1 MSMTPVELNLESSP
15 KSLQGFFNEYELIEV
30 RTNNEVTDNAQVFTI
45 VTKNTTDYTNLHECY
60 ISCEFQILK
69 TDNANTALNEGAI
82 RNGITSLFSRIT
94 VRIGGQVVEVVERPD
109 LAAAIR
115 NIQLYSQDYAVMAT
129 NHVYHKN
136 SGDLTASATNPG
148 YVARAARTQGGA
160 LACAYI
166 ALHELVGI
174 ASVDKLLVNQEVSLE
189 FNKNNDSELLHRAGD
204 NQVLDC
210 KLLVKRLSLYMPRI
224 VLEPSADLVIK
235 QAISGGVQSPF
246 MFHSWNAYVSPSLT
260 GNSGTYRVIT
270 TAEEV
275 DYAYVVQRTS
285 IKAQN
290 TAAAH
295 TYHSK
300 TGNAWRSCEVSLN
313 GRRYPAQRF
322 TDLSTERGLSRA
334 YASLVR
340 CGNKKMDYSNGMDL
354 SFEEFA
360 ADRCVLAFDLTAKAA
375 NWSKGASTIEVHY
388 DLENGV
394 GKEIMVVLVSKKGI
408 MINYNGS
415 SAVVSQA

>member
-1 MSMTPVELNLESSP
+1 MTPVELNLESSP
-15 KSLQGFFNEYELIEV
+15 KSLQGFFNEYELIEI
-30 RTNNEVTDNAQVFTI
+30 RTNNEVTDNSQVFTI

-60 ISCEFQILK
+60 ISCEFQIQK
-69 TDNANTALNEGAI
+69 ADDTNTGLNDSAI
-82 RNGITSLFSRIT
+82 RNGIASLFSRIT
-94 VRIGGQVVEVVERPD
+94 VRVGGQVVEVVERPD

-115 NIQLYSQDYAVMAT
+115 NIQLYSQDYALMAT

-136 SGDLTASATNPG
+136 SGDLTATVGNPG
-148 YVARAARTQGGA
+148 YVARAKRTQAGK

-189 FNKNNDSELLHRAGD
+189 FNKNNDTELLHGSVD
-204 NQVLDC
+204 NC
-210 KLLVKRLSLYMPRI
+210 KLLVKRLSLWMPRI

-246 MFHSWNAYVSPSLT
+246 MFHSWNAYVSPNLT
-260 GNSGTYRVIT
+260 GNTGTYRVIT

-285 IKAQN
+285 AKAQN

-295 TYHSK
+295 TYHSAA
-300 TGNAWRSCEVSLN
+300 GNAWRSCEVSLN

-322 TDLSTERGLSRA
+322 TDLTSERGLSRA

-375 NWSKGASTIEVHY
+375 NWSKGSSTIEVHY
-388 DLENGV
+388 DLEDGV
-394 GKEIMVVLVSKKGI
+394 GKEMMVVLVSKKAI

>member
-15 KSLQGFFNEYELIEV
+15 KSLQGFFNEYELIEI
-30 RTNNEVTDNAQVFTI
+30 RTNNEVTDNSQVFTI
-45 VTKNTTDYTNLHECY
+45 VTKNTTDYTNLHESY
-60 ISCEFQILK
+60 ISCEFQIQK
-69 TDNANTALNEGAI
+69 ADDTNTGLNESAI
-82 RNGITSLFSRIT
+82 RNGIASLFSRIT
-94 VRIGGQVVEVVERPD
+94 LRVGGQVVEVVERPD

-115 NIQLYSQDYAVMAT
+115 NIQLYSQDYALMAT

-136 SGDLTASATNPG
+136 SGDLTATVGNPG
-148 YVARAARTQGGA
+148 YVARAKRTQGGK

-189 FNKNNDSELLHRAGD
+189 FNKNNDNELLHGS
-204 NQVLDC
+204 VVGC
-210 KLLVKRLSLYMPRI
+210 KLLVKRLSLWMPRI

-246 MFHSWNAYVSPSLT
+246 MFHSWNAYVSPNLT
-260 GNSGTYRVIT
+260 GNTGTYRVIT

-285 IKAQN
+285 AKAQN

-295 TYHSK
+295 TYHSAA
-300 TGNAWRSCEVSLN
+300 GNAWRSCEVSLN

-322 TDLSTERGLSRA
+322 TDLTSERGLSRA

-360 ADRCVLAFDLTAKAA
+360 ADRCVLAFDLTAKAS
-375 NWSKGASTIEVHY
+375 NWSKGSSTIEVHY
-388 DLENGV
+388 DLEDGV
-394 GKEIMVVLVSKKGI
+394 GKEMMVVLVSKKGV

>member
-15 KSLQGFFNEYELIEV
+15 KSLQGFFNEYELIEI
-30 RTNNEVTDNAQVFTI
+30 RSNNEVIDNSQVFTI

-60 ISCEFQILK
+60 ISCEFQIK
-69 TDNANTALNEGAI
+69 TVADADTALNESAI
-82 RNGITSLFSRIT
+82 RNGIASLFSRIT

-166 ALHELVGI
+166 ALHELIGI

-189 FNKNNDSELLHRAGD
+189 FNKNNDNELLHGTVA
-204 NQVLDC
+204 C
-210 KLLVKRLSLYMPRI
+210 KLLVKRLSLWMPRI

-260 GNSGTYRVIT
+260 GNVGTYRVIT

-285 IKAQN
+285 AKAQN

-295 TYHSK
+295 TYHSAA
-300 TGNAWRSCEVSLN
+300 GNAWRSCEVSLN

-322 TDLSTERGLSRA
+322 TDLTSERGLSRA

-354 SFEEFA
+354 SFEEFS

-375 NWSKGASTIEVHY
+375 NWSKGSSTIEVHY
-388 DLENGV
+388 DLEAGV
-394 GKEIMVVLVSKKGI
+394 GKEMMVVLVSKKAI

>member
-1 MSMTPVELNLESSP
+1 MTPVELNLESSP
-15 KSLQGFFNEYELIEV
+15 KSLQGFFNEYELIEI
-30 RTNNEVTDNAQVFTI
+30 RTNNEVTDNSQVFTI

-60 ISCEFQILK
+60 ISCEFQIK
-69 TDNANTALNEGAI
+69 KADDTNTGLNESAI
-82 RNGITSLFSRIT
+82 RNGIASLFSRIT
-94 VRIGGQVVEVVERPD
+94 VRVGGQVVEVVERPD

-136 SGDLTASATNPG
+136 SGDLSAAVGNPG
-148 YVARAARTQGGA
+148 YVARAKRTQAGK

-189 FNKNNDSELLHRAGD
+189 FNKNNDTELLHGSVD
-204 NQVLDC
+204 NC
-210 KLLVKRLSLYMPRI
+210 KLLVKRLSLWMPRI

-246 MFHSWNAYVSPSLT
+246 MFHSWNAYVSPNLT
-260 GNSGTYRVIT
+260 GNTGTYRVIT

-275 DYAYVVQRTS
+275 DYAYVIQRTS
-285 IKAQN
+285 AKTQL

-295 TYHSK
+295 TYHSAA
-300 TGNAWRSCEVSLN
+300 GNAWRSCEVSLN

-322 TDLSTERGLSRA
+322 TDLTSERGLSRA

-375 NWSKGASTIEVHY
+375 NWSKGSSTIEVHY
-388 DLENGV
+388 DLEDGV
-394 GKEIMVVLVSKKGI
+394 GKEMMVVLVSKKAI